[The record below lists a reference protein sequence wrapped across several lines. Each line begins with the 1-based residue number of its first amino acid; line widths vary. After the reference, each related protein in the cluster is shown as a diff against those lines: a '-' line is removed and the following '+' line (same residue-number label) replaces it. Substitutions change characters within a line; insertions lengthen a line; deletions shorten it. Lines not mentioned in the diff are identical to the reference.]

1 MDNKWVRG
9 AIPALFLHCS
19 IGSVYAWSLF
29 VNPISDYIGKSHT
42 SVQFAFSLAIF
53 FLGMSAAFFG
63 GMVEK
68 NVKRSSLISVC
79 CFCGGLLLAAF
90 AMKAKS
96 LPLLYLGY
104 GCLMGIGLGIGYLTP
119 VKTLMMW
126 FPDRKGLATGI
137 AIMGFGLAS
146 TLAGPM
152 INYLTSHFSLER
164 TFITMAFV
172 YFVPMV
178 LAHILIKKPYDD
190 HAAEET
196 KMNVKEILSNKS
208 VIFIWLMFYLN
219 INCGLAL
226 ISTAAPLMTEQGW
239 TTGAAAVVVSII
251 GIFNA
256 CGRIGFA
263 TASDFAKD
271 RIIIY
276 RIIFILAIMGN
287 LVGIIFGAKMGI
299 AGIFAATLFIVAID
313 YGAGFS
319 SLPALLSDRFEM
331 NIISRVHGLVL
342 SAWGIAGLTGNL
354 MASFVHDAVGNYTT
368 VMYVLVALYALAFF
382 FSTRVA
388 AAPRKGERKVEGRV
402 SLNM

>member
-1 MDNKWVRG
+1 MNNKWIRG
-9 AIPALFLHCS
+9 AIPALLLHCS

-29 VNPISDYIGKSHT
+29 VNPISDYIGRSHT

-79 CFCGGLLLAAF
+79 CFCGGLILAAF
-90 AMKAKS
+90 AMKVKS

-104 GCLMGIGLGIGYLTP
+104 GCLMGVGLGIGYLTP

-126 FPDRKGLATGI
+126 FADRKGLATGI
-137 AIMGFGLAS
+137 AIMGFGLAATIAS
-146 TLAGPM
+146 PM
-152 INYLTSHFSLER
+152 IEYLTSHFSLER
-164 TFITMAFV
+164 TFITMACI
-172 YFVPMV
+172 YFIPMV

-190 HAAEET
+190 HDAENT
-196 KMNVKEILSNKS
+196 KFDVKATLTNKS
-208 VIFIWLMFYLN
+208 VIFIWLMFWLN
-219 INCGLAL
+219 IHCGLAL
-226 ISTAAPLMTEQGW
+226 ISTAAPLMIEQGW
-239 TTGAAAVVVSII
+239 TAAAAAVVVSVM

-276 RIIFILAIMGN
+276 RIIFILAIIGN
-287 LVGIIFGAKMGI
+287 LIGIIFGIKMGI
-299 AGIFAATLFIVAID
+299 LGIFALTIFIVAID

-331 NIISRVHGLVL
+331 NVISRVHGLIL

-354 MASFVHDAVGNYTT
+354 MASLIHDAVGNYTT

-388 AAPRKGERKVEGRV
+388 AAPRKVEKKVDIA
-402 SLNM
+402 

>member
-1 MDNKWVRG
+1 MNNKWIRG
-9 AIPALFLHCS
+9 AIPALLLHCS

-29 VNPISDYIGKSHT
+29 VNPISDYIGRSHT

-79 CFCGGLLLAAF
+79 CFCGGLIIAAF
-90 AMKAKS
+90 AMKIKS

-104 GCLMGIGLGIGYLTP
+104 GCLMGVGLGIGYLTP

-126 FPDRKGLATGI
+126 FADRKGLATGI
-137 AIMGFGLAS
+137 AIMGFGLAATIAS
-146 TLAGPM
+146 PM
-152 INYLTSHFSLER
+152 IEYLTSHFSLER
-164 TFITMAFV
+164 TFIMMAGI
-172 YFVPMV
+172 YFIPMV

-190 HAAEET
+190 HDAENT
-196 KMNVKEILSNKS
+196 KFNVKETLTNKS
-208 VIFIWLMFYLN
+208 VIFIWLMFWLN
-219 INCGLAL
+219 IHCGLAL
-226 ISTAAPLMTEQGW
+226 ISTAAPLMIEQGW
-239 TTGAAAVVVSII
+239 TAAAAAVVVSVM

-263 TASDFAKD
+263 SASDFAKD

-276 RIIFILAIMGN
+276 RIIFILAIIGN
-287 LVGIIFGAKMGI
+287 LIGIIFGIKMGI
-299 AGIFAATLFIVAID
+299 LGIFAVTIFIVAVD

-331 NIISRVHGLVL
+331 NVISRVHGLIL

-354 MASFVHDAVGNYTT
+354 MASLIHDAVGNYTT
-368 VMYVLVALYALAFF
+368 VMYVLVVLYALAFF
-382 FSTRVA
+382 LSTRVA
-388 AAPRKGERKVEGRV
+388 AAPRKVAKKVDIA
-402 SLNM
+402 